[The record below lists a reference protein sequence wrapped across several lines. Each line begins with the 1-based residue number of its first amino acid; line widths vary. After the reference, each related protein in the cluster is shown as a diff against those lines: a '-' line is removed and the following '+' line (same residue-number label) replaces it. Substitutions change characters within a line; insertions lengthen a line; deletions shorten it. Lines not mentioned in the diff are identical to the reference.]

1 MIPYGNCLLC
11 RVEKNIR
18 RGEKERE
25 RERGNGAEREEK
37 QREEV
42 AHHAEDGVTT

>member
-1 MIPYGNCLLC
+1 MLRG
-11 RVEKNIR
+11 KNIR
-18 RGEKERE
+18 RGRKRE
-25 RERGNGAEREEK
+25 RERGNGAEREEE